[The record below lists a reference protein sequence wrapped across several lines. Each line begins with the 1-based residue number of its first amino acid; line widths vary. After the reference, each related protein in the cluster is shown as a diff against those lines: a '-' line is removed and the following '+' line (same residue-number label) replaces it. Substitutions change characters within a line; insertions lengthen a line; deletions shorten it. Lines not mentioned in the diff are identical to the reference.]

1 MDYLAHLLDGTPWQS
16 APAQLPDGTRLI
28 QLGEGL
34 IALEPAQPAF
44 DLFLSCG
51 IHGNETA
58 PVELVAK
65 LLQAALSGELTVKA
79 RVLFAF
85 GNPAALRKNER
96 YLDDDLNRLFGKPRE
111 QTGDGPAAVRARE
124 LEATAQQ
131 FFFDAAGRWKL
142 HYDLHTAIRGSRIEK
157 FAIYPYP
164 HEQGFDST
172 EIDRLAACGIAAVL
186 LQSKPSP
193 TFSYFTRR
201 HCGAHGF
208 TLELGKARPFGQ
220 NQAVDLSQLEAELRR
235 LIGGERQNHT
245 PAEGDIQLFKVARE
259 VIKQTDAFELHLA
272 DAVENFTELEQGYVL
287 AEDGE
292 CRFVVHEA
300 DARIVFPNRKVKNG
314 LRAGLLVVPTQ
325 LPPAAG

>member
-1 MDYLAHLLDGTPWQS
+1 MDYLAHLLDGTPWHDG
-16 APAQLPDGTRLI
+16 PAKLPDGTQVV

-34 IALEPAQPAF
+34 IALEPAQPTF

-58 PVELVAK
+58 PVELVSA
-65 LLQAALSGELTVKA
+65 LLQAALAGELAVRA
-79 RVLFAF
+79 RVLLAF

-111 QTGDGPAAVRARE
+111 QTGEGPAAMRARE
-124 LEATAQQ
+124 LEAAAQQ
-131 FFFDAAGRWKL
+131 FFANSAGRWKL

-164 HEQGFDST
+164 HEQGFDRA
-172 EIDRLAACGIAAVL
+172 EIGRLGVCGITAVL
-186 LQSKPSP
+186 LQSKASP
-193 TFSYFTRR
+193 TFSYYTRR

-220 NQAVDLSQLEAELRR
+220 NQVVDLSRLEAELRR
-235 LIGGERQNHT
+235 LIAGEKQDHAVT
-245 PAEGDIQLFKVARE
+245 ADQVELFKVARE

-325 LPPAAG
+325 LPPTAA